1 LELGLA
7 NARRRHDDLI
17 KFGVDRLLTTK
28 KGKQAKLEGEVSRNF
43 FFNN

>member
-7 NARRRHDDLI
+7 NARRRHDDLV
-17 KFGVDRLLTTK
+17 KFGVDRLFSTK
-28 KGKQAKLEGEVSRNF
+28 KRKQAKLEGEISRKF